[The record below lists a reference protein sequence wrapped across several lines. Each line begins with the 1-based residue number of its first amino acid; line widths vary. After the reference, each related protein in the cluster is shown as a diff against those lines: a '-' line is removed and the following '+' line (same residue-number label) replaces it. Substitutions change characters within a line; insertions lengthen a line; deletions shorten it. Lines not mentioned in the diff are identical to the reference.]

1 VDNDN
6 ILPPTGQR
14 KFFGFSGGYSI
25 ASTLTPGKG
34 YWVKASGTGTITLN
48 ATSASPKTSPAASE
62 LNELSRFTISD
73 AQNREQSLYIGSER
87 ELKSPASSYELPP
100 AHPAADFD
108 ARFVSQQM
116 VESYSD
122 ASKQPE
128 FTITVSANSYPVT
141 VKYSIN
147 GDHVFTLSDGMGGRL
162 LNNAVLAKTGS
173 IRITNASVKSLVLKL
188 VDDKIAVPKE
198 FALHQNY
205 PNPFNPST
213 RFDVDIP
220 KTAEVDITVYDILGQ
235 KIATL
240 LNGVQEAGY
249 KTVEWN
255 GANEHGL
262 TVPSGMYFVRMTSEQ
277 FSAVRKV
284 MMLK

>member
-1 VDNDN
+1 
-6 ILPPTGQR
+6 
-14 KFFGFSGGYSI
+14 
-25 ASTLTPGKG
+25 
-34 YWVKASGTGTITLN
+34 
-48 ATSASPKTSPAASE
+48 
-62 LNELSRFTISD
+62 
-73 AQNREQSLYIGSER
+73 
-87 ELKSPASSYELPP
+87 
-100 AHPAADFD
+100 
-108 ARFVSQQM
+108 M
-116 VESYSD
+116 VETYAD
-122 ASKQPE
+122 GAKQPE
-128 FTITVSANSYPVT
+128 FMITVNASSYPVT
-141 VKYSIN
+141 VKYQIS
-147 GDHVFTLSDGMGGRL
+147 GDHVFTLSDGMGGRV
-162 LNNAVLAKTGS
+162 LNNAVLAKSGS
-173 IRITNASVKSLVLKL
+173 VRIANASVKSLVLKL
-188 VDDKIAVPKE
+188 VDGKIAVPKE

-240 LNGVQEAGY
+240 LSGVQEAGY

-255 GANEHGL
+255 GVNEHGL